1 MDYEVNLTESFLR
14 DLRKLKNSWLENQ
27 ILNKLKELEQSPERN
42 KRLKYGL
49 KDYYR
54 IRIGKLRILY
64 TVKDDK
70 VYVEVLVKGHKYGEV

>member
-1 MDYEVNLTESFLR
+1 MDYEVSLTESFLR